1 MGVFEADLRVL
12 AHQRGRQGTQLGEHL
27 DTREATTDDDDGQQ
41 TVALGAAGS
50 EAALSKFDMTLSR
63 IATASSI
70 VFSPIALSAI
80 PGIGKVRETAPAV
93 TTIWSYANSYG
104 LADGRRDR
112 RDLLCVVDV
121 RHLGGEDVGA
131 LR

>member
-1 MGVFEADLRVL
+1 MPAKPPP
-12 AHQRGRQGTQLGEHL
+12 
-27 DTREATTDDDDGQQ
+27 TTT
-41 TVALGAAGS
+41 TVSSRSRSGPAGS
-50 EAALSKFDMTLSR
+50 DAALSKFDMTRSR

-80 PGIGKVRETAPAV
+80 PGIGNVRDTAPAV

-104 LADGRRDR
+104 SPEGGVIVATFSAWLMFVTFAVTT
-112 RDLLCVVDV
+112 LV
-121 RHLGGEDVGA
+121 R